1 MRVPG
6 VTELQNPKCMSLLR
20 KTGGAEVSTGST
32 ADIAFLL
39 LTFFLMTTVIN
50 DEKGLTLMLPQ
61 WNDEPITSEK
71 HQRNVFTIQV
81 NANSE
86 LLIEGE
92 PRNTLEGVTAEIK
105 KFILNNGADPSLS
118 ENPEDAVV
126 SLKTDRG
133 TSQQAFIAILD
144 AIQAAYYEIYAAR
157 AGITTKAFRELDLN
171 DKAQKQIYDAARKD
185 IPMNISMA
193 EPTRVDH

>member
-1 MRVPG
+1 
-6 VTELQNPKCMSLLR
+6 MSLLR
-20 KTGGAEVSTGST
+20 KTGRAEVSTSSM

-39 LTFFLMTTVIN
+39 LTFFLMTTVIK

-61 WNDEPITSEK
+61 WNDEPLVSEK

-105 KFILNNGADPSLS
+105 KFILNNGADPSSS

-133 TSQQAFIAILD
+133 TSQRTFIEVLD
-144 AIQAAYYEIYAAR
+144 VIQAAYFEIYAER

-171 DKAQKQIYDAARKD
+171 DKAQKQIYDAARKN
-185 IPMNISMA
+185 IPMNISIA
-193 EPTRVDH
+193 EPTRINH